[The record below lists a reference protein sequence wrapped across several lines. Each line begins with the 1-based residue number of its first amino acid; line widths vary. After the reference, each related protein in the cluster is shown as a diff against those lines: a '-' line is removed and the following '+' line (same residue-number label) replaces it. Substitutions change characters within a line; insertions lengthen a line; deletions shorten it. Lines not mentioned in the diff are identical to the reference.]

1 MLSLCEVSG
10 YLWNSFVYV
19 GKDAVETNEH
29 KELAKNLGKSGAVVP
44 KLMSDLFDKGYH
56 LYINNWYTSEKKLNF
71 LRDQDTLAS
80 GTAMGNRIKA
90 PKSLKDQLLE
100 KGEWAFQRNGNLLMV
115 RHTDEKEIFFLSTI
129 HGMETERMPKTG
141 AR

>member
-1 MLSLCEVSG
+1 MRISVSG

-19 GKDAVETNEH
+19 GKDKVEMNEH

-56 LYINNWYTSEKKLNF
+56 LYIDNWYTSVITKF
-71 LRDQDTLAS
+71 LRDQDTVAC

-90 PKSLKDQLLE
+90 PKSFKDQPLE
-100 KGEWAFQRNGNLLMV
+100 KGEWAL
-115 RHTDEKEIFFLSTI
+115 
-129 HGMETERMPKTG
+129 
-141 AR
+141 